1 VRVVLLG
8 PPGAGKGTQAK
19 RLAQRFGI
27 SHIATGDIFRKNL
40 QEGTELGLLAKKYM
54 EAGELVPDD
63 VTTQMVV
70 DTLARSPRGYVLYG
84 FPRTIPQAEALDAD
98 LRHTGRPLDAV
109 LAFVLDDETAVKRI
123 AGRRTCADCQ
133 RPYNVELDPP
143 RRPDACDVC
152 GGPLIQRPDDAEET
166 IRRRLEVYHD
176 STEPLIEFYRLR
188 GQLREVDANGTED
201 QVTER
206 AIAALD
212 DATTNDSA
220 ENAAGVR

>member
-27 SHIATGDIFRKNL
+27 RHIATGDIFRKNL
-40 QEGTELGLLAKKYM
+40 QERTELGLLAKKYM

-63 VTTQMVV
+63 VTTHMVV
-70 DTLARSPRGYVLYG
+70 DTLAESPRGYVLDG
-84 FPRTIPQAEALDAD
+84 FPRTIPQAEALDAE
-98 LRHTGRPLDAV
+98 LRRSGQPLDAV

-123 AGRRTCADCQ
+123 AGRRTCANCQ

-143 RRPDACDVC
+143 QQPDTCDVC
-152 GGPLIQRPDDAEET
+152 GGRLIQRPDDAEET
-166 IRRRLEVYHD
+166 VRRRLEVYHQ
-176 STEPLIEFYRLR
+176 STEPLVEFFRLR
-188 GQLREVDANGTED
+188 DLLREVDADGTEE

-206 AIAALD
+206 AIAALS
-212 DATTNDSA
+212 DATTSDSA